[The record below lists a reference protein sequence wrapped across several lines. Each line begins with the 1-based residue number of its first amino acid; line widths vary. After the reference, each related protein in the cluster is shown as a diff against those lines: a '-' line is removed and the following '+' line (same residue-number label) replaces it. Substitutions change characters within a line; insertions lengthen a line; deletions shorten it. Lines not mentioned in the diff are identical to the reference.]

1 MERREMKFKFEILQN
16 DNGWTVSLF
25 ETRDT
30 LVGNF
35 FVEQMTFNEESIE
48 ACIDR
53 IYRYRGERVKEE
65 LENQQEEEK
74 KFRK

>member
-1 MERREMKFKFEILQN
+1 MMERREMKFKFEICQN

-53 IYRYRGERVKEE
+53 IYKYRGERVQEE
-65 LENQQEEEK
+65 LDSQPVENK
-74 KFRK
+74 KRK

>member
-1 MERREMKFKFEILQN
+1 MERRELKFKFEVCQN

-48 ACIDR
+48 ACIER
-53 IYRYRGERVKEE
+53 IYAYRGERVKEE
-65 LENQQEEEK
+65 LDNQQAVNKIK
-74 KFRK
+74 K